1 MATAKETQ
9 ANLFGKVR
17 MGYALVESQKHDD
30 WLRFTRDALGLDVHE
45 EGATLICRLDEHAR
59 RLVICQGPLEDV
71 AALGYELADQAS
83 LQTVLQRLQCKGVAV
98 AAGDAA
104 GAALRGVEQYW
115 RCTGPKGLAIEF
127 YVTPLLSD
135 KPLSMLASGYVTGE
149 AGMGHVAITSRRP
162 EAMLAFWQE
171 ILDARH
177 SDDIEQ
183 RMGGLMLDIRFLR
196 LNPRHH
202 SVAVACTRGRRMDPI
217 RTRIQ
222 HMNVQCATLEDMTA
236 AFQRCRRLGYRIMM
250 GVGQHTNDRELSFY
264 VQSPSGFEIEYGW
277 DPIAVDEANWQPTLH
292 QGISTWG
299 HKPLD
304 HSLMDELRQAARA
317 VRSLLRSEYTPFE
330 PKH

>member
-1 MATAKETQ
+1 MTKT
-9 ANLFGKVR
+9 NNTHPDLFGKAR
-17 MGYALVESQKHDD
+17 MGYALVESQKPED
-30 WLRFTRDALGLDVHE
+30 WLRFTRDALGLDVQQD
-45 EGATLICRLDEHAR
+45 GDTLVCRLDGHAR
-59 RLVICQGPLEDV
+59 RLVISRGPLEDV
-71 AALGYELADQAS
+71 AALGYQLDDQAS
-83 LQTVLQRLQCKGVAV
+83 LDIVLQRLRQRGVAV
-98 AAGDAA
+98 EAGDAH
-104 GAALRGVEQYW
+104 GATLRGVKAYW
-115 RCTGPKGLAIEF
+115 RCIGPKGLPIEF
-127 YVTPLLSD
+127 FVTPLLSD
-135 KPLSMLASGYVTGE
+135 APLNMLASGYLTGS
-149 AGMGHVAITSRRP
+149 AGMGHVAITSRKP

-183 RMGGLMLDIRFLR
+183 KMGGLMLDIRFMR

-222 HMNVQCATLEDMTA
+222 HMNIQCATLEDMTA

-277 DPIAVDEANWQPTLH
+277 DPIAVDEDHWRPTLH
-292 QGISTWG
+292 QGTSTWG

-304 HSLMDELRQAARA
+304 HSLADELRQAARA
-317 VRSLLRSEYTPFE
+317 VGSLLRDEYTPFE
-330 PKH
+330 PTH

>member
-1 MATAKETQ
+1 MNTTD
-9 ANLFGKVR
+9 NSRPDLFGKVR
-17 MGYALVESQKHDD
+17 MGYALVESEKTAD
-30 WLRFTRDALGLDVHE
+30 WLRFTRDALGLDVQE
-45 EGATLICRLDEHAR
+45 AGDALVCRLDGHAR
-59 RLVICQGPLEDV
+59 RLVISRGSLEDV
-71 AALGYELADQAS
+71 AALGYELDDQAS
-83 LQTVLQRLQCKGVAV
+83 LDIVLQRLRDHNVAIE
-98 AAGDAA
+98 AGDAR
-104 GAALRGVEQYW
+104 GAALRGVERYW
-115 RCTGPKGLAIEF
+115 RCVGPKTIPIEF

-162 EAMLAFWQE
+162 EAMLGFWQG

-222 HMNVQCATLEDMTA
+222 HMNFQCATLEDMTA
-236 AFQRCRRLGYRIMM
+236 AFQRCRELGYRIMM

-264 VQSPSGFEIEYGW
+264 VESPSGFEIEYGW
-277 DPIAVDEANWQPTLH
+277 DPIAVDEAHWQPTLH

-304 HSLMDELRQAARA
+304 HSFVDELRQVARA

>member
-1 MATAKETQ
+1 MTNNQNKQ
-9 ANLFGKVR
+9 PDLFGKAR
-17 MGYALVESQKHDD
+17 MGYALIESQKLKD
-30 WLRFTRDALGLDVHE
+30 WQRFTREALGLDVQ
-45 EGATLICRLDEHAR
+45 AMDNSLVCRLDGHAR
-59 RLVICQGPLEDV
+59 RLVISQGPLEDV
-71 AALGYELADQAS
+71 AALGYQLDDQAS
-83 LQTVLQRLQCKGVAV
+83 LDIVLQRLRQKGVAV
-98 AAGDAA
+98 EAGTAQ
-104 GAALRGVEQYW
+104 GAALRGVEAYW
-115 RCTGPKGLAIEF
+115 RCIGPKRLPIEF
-127 YVTPLLSD
+127 FVTPTLSSAPLL
-135 KPLSMLASGYVTGE
+135 MLASGYLTGS
-149 AGMGHVAITSRRP
+149 AGMGHVAITSRKP

-183 RMGGLMLDIRFLR
+183 KMGGLMLDIRFLR
-196 LNPRHH
+196 LNERHH
-202 SVAVACTRGRRMDPI
+202 SVAVACTRGKRMDPI

-222 HMNVQCATLEDMTA
+222 HMNIQCATLEDMTA
-236 AFQRCRRLGYRIMM
+236 AYLRCRQLGYRIMM

-277 DPIAVDEANWQPTLH
+277 DPIAVDEDHWQPTLH

-304 HSLMDELRQAARA
+304 HSLADELRQATRA

>member
-1 MATAKETQ
+1 MSNEQNKQ
-9 ANLFGKVR
+9 PDLFGKAR
-17 MGYALVESQKHDD
+17 MGYALIESQKRND
-30 WLRFTRDALGLDVHE
+30 WQRFTRDALGLDVQQD
-45 EGATLICRLDEHAR
+45 GDNLVCRLDEHAR
-59 RLVICQGPLEDV
+59 RLVITPGALDDV
-71 AALGYELADQAS
+71 SALGYQLDDQTS
-83 LQTVLQRLQCKGVAV
+83 LDIVLQRLHQRGVAV
-98 AAGDAA
+98 EEGTAT
-104 GAALRGVEQYW
+104 GAALRGVEDYW
-115 RCTGPKGLAIEF
+115 RCIGPKGLPIEF
-127 YVTPLLSD
+127 FVTPLLSD
-135 KPLSMLASGYVTGE
+135 APLHMLASGYLTGS
-149 AGMGHVAITSRRP
+149 AGMGHVAITSRKP

-183 RMGGLMLDIRFLR
+183 KMSGLMLDIRFLR

-222 HMNVQCATLEDMTA
+222 HMNIQCATLEDMTA

-277 DPIAVDEANWQPTLH
+277 DPIAVDEQHWQPTLH

-304 HSLMDELRQAARA
+304 HSLADELRQAARA
-317 VRSLLRSEYTPFE
+317 VRSLLRDEYTPFE
-330 PKH
+330 PTH

>member
-1 MATAKETQ
+1 MATV
-9 ANLFGKVR
+9 NNPRPDLFGKAR
-17 MGYALVESQKHDD
+17 MGYALIESQKLDD
-30 WLRFTRDALGLDVHE
+30 WQRFTREALGLDVQQD
-45 EGATLICRLDEHAR
+45 GDSLVCRLDEHAR
-59 RLVICQGPLEDV
+59 RLVISRGALEDV
-71 AALGYELADQAS
+71 AALGYQLDDQAS
-83 LQTVLQRLQCKGVAV
+83 LETVLQRLHQHGVSAEK
-98 AAGDAA
+98 GDAR
-104 GAALRGVEQYW
+104 GAALRGVEAYW
-115 RCTGPKGLAIEF
+115 RCIGPKGLPVEF
-127 YVTPLLSD
+127 YVTPTLSD
-135 KPLSMLASGYVTGE
+135 APLQMLASGYLTGS
-149 AGMGHVAITSRRP
+149 AGMGHVAITSRKP

-183 RMGGLMLDIRFLR
+183 KMSGLMLDIRFLR
-196 LNPRHH
+196 LNERHH
-202 SVAVACTRGRRMDPI
+202 SVAVACTRGKRMDPI

-222 HMNVQCATLEDMTA
+222 HMNIQCATLEDMTA
-236 AFQRCRRLGYRIMM
+236 AFQRCRQLGYRIMM

-277 DPIAVDEANWQPTLH
+277 DPIAVEEAHWQPTLH

-304 HSLMDELRQAARA
+304 HNLLDELRQAARA